1 MTQDKINRINELAH
15 KENLT
20 DEEKAEQA
28 ALRDEY
34 RKSVISNLKSQ
45 LDNVKIVDEEA
56 VEEELEKKKR
66 LTSDIMLRPCGG
78 AFFFRK
84 ELPK

>member
-28 ALRDEY
+28 AQGRVPQERY
-34 RKSVISNLKSQ
+34 QQSEKS
-45 LDNVKIVDEEA
+45 A
-56 VEEELEKKKR
+56 
-66 LTSDIMLRPCGG
+66 
-78 AFFFRK
+78 
-84 ELPK
+84 

>member
-34 RKSVISNLKSQ
+34 RKSVINNLKSQ

-56 VEEELEKKKR
+56 VEEELEKEEKTDKS
-66 LTSDIMLRPCGG
+66 LSMT
-78 AFFFRK
+78 
-84 ELPK
+84 EH

>member
-45 LDNVKIVDEEA
+45 VDIVLIVDVDG
-56 VEEELEKKKR
+56 VEEVLEKIEMTDK
-66 LTSDIMLRPCGG
+66 
-78 AFFFRK
+78 
-84 ELPK
+84 

>member
-56 VEEELEKKKR
+56 VEEELEKEEK
-66 LTSDIMLRPCGG
+66 TD
-78 AFFFRK
+78 RK
-84 ELPK
+84 SVV

>member
-45 LDNVKIVDEEA
+45 LDNVKIVDE
-56 VEEELEKKKR
+56 
-66 LTSDIMLRPCGG
+66 
-78 AFFFRK
+78 
-84 ELPK
+84 

>member
-15 KENLT
+15 KGNLT

-34 RKSVISNLKSQ
+34 RKSVINNLKSQ

-56 VEEELEKKKR
+56 VEEELEKEEKTDK
-66 LTSDIMLRPCGG
+66 
-78 AFFFRK
+78 
-84 ELPK
+84 

>member
-15 KENLT
+15 KANLT

-28 ALRDEY
+28 ALRNEY
-34 RKSVISNLKSQ
+34 RQSVVNNLKSQ

-56 VEEELEKKKR
+56 VEEELEKEEKTDK
-66 LTSDIMLRPCGG
+66 
-78 AFFFRK
+78 
-84 ELPK
+84 